1 VALLEVRD
9 LHVHFSV
16 GGGTVRAVDGVSF
29 DVMAGESVGLVGESG
44 CGKTTTAL
52 AICRLLPP
60 NGRIVSGSVR
70 FGEDELTRLT
80 AREFR
85 RRRWRDISLIFQG
98 AMNSLN
104 PVKRV
109 GHQVREPI
117 LLHEPDIDERGADR
131 RVAELFDLVGI
142 NPRRRSE
149 YPHEFSGGM
158 RQRVMIAMALANNPR
173 LIIADEPTTGLDVIV
188 QAQILDLLERLRR
201 EFGLAMI
208 LITHDLAVV
217 ADTCERAVV
226 MYAGRVAE
234 AGTAWQLHDRPL
246 HPYTRLLF
254 AAVPDIHGT
263 ERLGTG
269 IPGHPPDLLQ
279 PPSGCRFHP
288 RCPLA
293 METCTTEEPVE
304 RSFGHAHRVFC
315 HAVTQEGR
323 LPETQESPFRHPGED
338 GRQGSGQPAASE
350 LPRGEATRGAHNP
363 DGLELRDVH
372 VHFHLHEGL
381 ASLVRRRPQRLIRAV
396 DGVDLRISRGE
407 IVALVGESGSGKTT
421 TGRALVRLAPLTRG
435 RVLLDGRDVTGI
447 VGRHLREYRRRVQ
460 IIFQDPF
467 ESLNAR
473 QTVRDLVAEPLHVQG
488 FVRGVQREERVV
500 RALEEAGLVP
510 ARSYLTRYPHELSGG
525 QRQRVAIAAAMVL
538 DPEFVVADEPV
549 SMLDVAVR
557 AEILRVM
564 LGLRDSRGVGY
575 LFITHDLSLARAIAD
590 RIAVM
595 YLGKIVEEGPAE
607 EIVHDPQHPYT
618 QALISAVPSPDPRRR
633 RPRALLAGEM
643 PDPSSIPSGCRFHP
657 RCPRAFEPCA
667 ESEPMLLRAGSDRR
681 SACWL
686 VEDGHDQGEKG
697 SEPRTIGTSHSQ
709 PLGGWR

>member
-1 VALLEVRD
+1 MALLEVRD
-9 LHVHFSV
+9 LLVRFSV
-16 GGGTVRAVDGVSF
+16 AGGTVRAVDGVSF
-29 DVMAGESVGLVGESG
+29 EVSAGGSVGLVGESG

-52 AICRLLPP
+52 AISRLLPS

-70 FGEDELTRLT
+70 FDDDELTGLT

-109 GHQVREPI
+109 GDQVREPI
-117 LLHEPDIDERGADR
+117 LLHETGVDEREADR
-131 RVAELFDLVGI
+131 RVAELFELVGI

-158 RQRVMIAMALANNPR
+158 RQRVMIAMALVNNPR

-188 QAQILDLLERLRR
+188 QAQILDLLESLRR

-234 AGTAWQLHDRPL
+234 AGAVRQLHNRPL

-254 AAVPDIHGT
+254 AAVPDIHGK

-293 METCTTEEPVE
+293 MEMCTTQEPVE
-304 RSFGHAHRVFC
+304 RSFGRAHRVFC
-315 HAVTQEGR
+315 HAVTHEGR
-323 LPETQESPFRHPGED
+323 LPDAPVLPLPQTSGGAAESRFPGED
-338 GRQGSGQPAASE
+338 ARDGRGEAAGRE
-350 LPRGEATRGAHNP
+350 LPRGEATRLAHGM
-363 DGLELRDVH
+363 DVLELRDVH
-372 VHFHLHEGL
+372 VHFRLHEGMS
-381 ASLVRRRPQRLIRAV
+381 SLIRRGPKRLIRAV
-396 DGVDLRISRGE
+396 DGVNLQISRGE
-407 IVALVGESGSGKTT
+407 VVALVGESGSGKTT
-421 TGRALVRLAPLTRG
+421 IGRALVQLSPLTSG

-447 VGRHLREYRRRVQ
+447 AGRHLHEYRRRVQ

-467 ESLNAR
+467 EGLNPR
-473 QTVRDLVAEPLHVQG
+473 QTVRDLVGEPLHVQG
-488 FVRGVQREERVV
+488 FGRGVEREERIVS
-500 RALEEAGLVP
+500 ALEEAGLAP
-510 ARSYLTRYPHELSGG
+510 APSYLTRYPHELSGG

-549 SMLDVAVR
+549 LDAR
-557 AEILRVM
+557 RC
-564 LGLRDSRGVGY
+564 GSRRDPEGDARPPRESGGGV
-575 LFITHDLSLARAIAD
+575 SL
-590 RIAVM
+590 
-595 YLGKIVEEGPAE
+595 
-607 EIVHDPQHPYT
+607 HHP
-618 QALISAVPSPDPRRR
+618 
-633 RPRALLAGEM
+633 
-643 PDPSSIPSGCRFHP
+643 
-657 RCPRAFEPCA
+657 
-667 ESEPMLLRAGSDRR
+667 
-681 SACWL
+681 
-686 VEDGHDQGEKG
+686 
-697 SEPRTIGTSHSQ
+697 
-709 PLGGWR
+709 